1 MNEELL
7 NEELLN
13 EVKRTNRLLVVMA
26 TKDLS
31 QTDKID
37 TLYKAGYSP
46 KEIAQMVGTTGNT
59 VNVTI
64 NKLKKAS
71 AKKNK

>member
-1 MNEELL
+1 M

-46 KEIAQMVGTTGNT
+46 KEIAEMIGTTSNT

-64 NKLKKAS
+64 NKLKKVNT
-71 AKKNK
+71 KKKK